1 MRVRP
6 ENRVLKLD
14 ARRGAGNSTDSLT
27 EIQTHSHELTHSVPL
42 GSRDIVEFVCSLVLE
57 VLVFFILSIHCRL
70 GMEPFMTL

>member
-14 ARRGAGNSTDSLT
+14 ARRGPGLT
-27 EIQTHSHELTHSVPL
+27 NCGTHSHELTHSVPL